1 MKRKT
6 TCPECQGSGIE
17 EHEDSGD
24 YSFYITYT
32 TDCSNCGGE
41 GEIVAL
47 EDEDERGDWLFHK
60 QQDDAQ

>member
-1 MKRKT
+1 MKLKT

-24 YSFYITYT
+24 DGSYTTYA

-41 GEIVAL
+41 GKIVAL

-60 QQDDAQ
+60 QQDDAL